1 MKLYLTPSPNNSW
14 ERFCM
19 CLVRRF
25 IHCFNILTTTFM
37 VRKAECMINVYLKY
51 ASKLGWNPE
60 MLGLPQKCLPK
71 FTNLSDY
78 VCIE

>member
-1 MKLYLTPSPNNSW
+1 
-14 ERFCM
+14 
-19 CLVRRF
+19 
-25 IHCFNILTTTFM
+25 M
-37 VRKAECMINVYLKY
+37 VRKEECMINVYLKY